1 LRNLFLILF
10 FILFTVLA
18 NSQCPGIYTLHVT
31 DETCF
36 GYSDGT
42 ANIDVIGSS
51 NPYGNVSLL
60 TYCASSPNYYYV
72 PYQPSAIIEEVI
84 LNGNNNNI
92 NNNTS
97 GLIDIYEDYT
107 ASMYADIEEGQ
118 TYSVS
123 ITLNGLGA
131 PGTTKNYSGG
141 KVFIDFNI
149 DGDFNDLGEEIG
161 VIPYNNINTIG
172 IPEII
177 TFTVPNTGVYG
188 PTRMRVVSQNRND
201 QNANLIGPCDVPV
214 GFTGY
219 PQFGATEDYS
229 IVLNSPAS
237 ANIVWST
244 GQTTDSIFSLS
255 PGNYT
260 VDITDNTGCVSTEY
274 FTINPA
280 IALNLS
286 TSLDQTICHGSTPN
300 SLSASCNV
308 SGSYS
313 WSPQLNLNSYSSQTP
328 SFLSSLSN
336 SIVYTVTFT
345 DNQGCIIDDSVTINV
360 NPIPNATISAF
371 PNPACF
377 GDNIQLTANTSI
389 AVNRYRFQYNN
400 GSGWQNVITINA
412 GGWGTNNI
420 EYYNNIL
427 NNTQFRLRVRED
439 WGCTASPWSTI
450 INVPINLI
458 STPLISHN

>member
-1 LRNLFLILF
+1 MRVIF
-10 FILFTVLA
+10 FVFSLLLSNVFFG
-18 NSQCPGIYTLHVT
+18 QCPGVYTLNFT

-42 ANIDVIGSS
+42 ASIDVQGSS

-60 TYCASSPNYYYV
+60 TYCASSPNFYYV
-72 PYQPSAIIEEVI
+72 TYQPSAIIENVI
-84 LNGNNNNI
+84 LNGNSNNI

-107 ASMYADIEEGQ
+107 SSMYADVQEGQ

-123 ITLNGLGA
+123 VTLGGLGA

-149 DGDFNDLGEEIG
+149 DGDFSDPGEEIG

-172 IPEII
+172 IPVII
-177 TFTVPNTGVYG
+177 TFTVPNTGIYG

-201 QNANLIGPCDVPV
+201 QNENLIGPCDFPV
-214 GFTGY
+214 GFTGL
-219 PQFGATEDYS
+219 PHFGATEDYS

-237 ANIVWST
+237 ANIIWST
-244 GQTTDSIFSLS
+244 GQTNDSIFSLS
-255 PGNYT
+255 PGNYS

-274 FTINPA
+274 FTINSA
-280 IALNLS
+280 NALNLS

-313 WSPQLNLNSYSSQTP
+313 WSPQLNLNSYSVQSP
-328 SFLSSLSN
+328 SFTSSLTN
-336 SIVYTVTFT
+336 SVVYTVTFT
-345 DNQGCIIDDSVTINV
+345 DNQGCIIDDSVIINV
-360 NPIPNATISAF
+360 NPIPSATISAF
-371 PNPACF
+371 PNYVCI
-377 GDNIQLTANTSI
+377 GNDIQLTAITSI
-389 AVNRYRFQYNN
+389 PVNRYRMQYNN
-400 GSGWQNVITINA
+400 GSGWQNVVTINT
-412 GGWGTNNI
+412 GGWSTNSI
-420 EYYNNIL
+420 QYYNNIL
-427 NNTQFRLRVRED
+427 VSTQFRVRVRED
-439 WGCTASPWSTI
+439 WGCTVSPWSPI

-458 STPLISHN
+458 ITPLISHN